1 MLDVSQV
8 HNCISTASVRNL
20 MFMMPICWPGEEKA
34 PNLAWN
40 LPELGDFLEYKCS
53 CWFFGDG
60 VFAMFVFS
68 GHMGFAGGLDT
79 LELGLLGGTA
89 MTHPHWHQGQ
99 DIFITEQLHLHWGM
113 CQWNVSTCKWKNHA
127 DLHKD
132 RGYST
137 QEHEK
142 EQWACLAPTCQPRF
156 CSYPCVFSLL
166 FLLQDLQFSFTPCHW
181 DAHCWA

>member
-1 MLDVSQV
+1 
-8 HNCISTASVRNL
+8 
-20 MFMMPICWPGEEKA
+20 
-34 PNLAWN
+34 
-40 LPELGDFLEYKCS
+40 
-53 CWFFGDG
+53 
-60 VFAMFVFS
+60 MFVFS

-113 CQWNVSTCKWKNHA
+113 CQWHVSTCKWKNHM

-142 EQWACLAPTCQPRF
+142 EQWACLVPTCQPRF
-156 CSYPCVFSLL
+156 CSYPCFSYRTCSLASPL
-166 FLLQDLQFSFTPCHW
+166 VTETPNAELSSQQEVISFYLATLRCYNSIDWLHPGVW
-181 DAHCWA
+181 DQVYHGCKC